1 MGLPATPT
9 DLNPHPSP
17 ELTPP
22 RLLPRS
28 PSREQSFHFDGID
41 APPTP
46 SLLRGFSAPVKLAL
60 ERSDAELAF
69 LAANDLD
76 EFNRWDASQ
85 TLASRVLLAAAAT
98 LQKGGTPELPS
109 SFVDAFRATLQASS
123 LDMSLKAEALA
134 PSVERGSCPPPRTP
148 PRPLI

>member
-1 MGLPATPT
+1 M
-9 DLNPHPSP
+9 
-17 ELTPP
+17 
-22 RLLPRS
+22 
-28 PSREQSFHFDGID
+28 
-41 APPTP
+41 
-46 SLLRGFSAPVKLAL
+46 KLAL

-123 LDMSLKAEALA
+123 LDMSLKAEALTGRH
-134 PSVERGSCPPPRTP
+134 PIVERGAAPPLRAP
-148 PRPLI
+148 PRP